1 MDEHEQETRP
11 RIMERHIQ
19 TILVIGIAALM
30 TWMVYTTN
38 ESSKEIIRLHEKV
51 AALVDQLK
59 AAGDNNGRIN
69 DLELRVGILEER
81 IKK

>member
-1 MDEHEQETRP
+1 MKEDEEGTRP
-11 RIMERHIQ
+11 PTMERHIQ
-19 TILVIGIAALM
+19 TILVVGIAALM

-59 AAGDNNGRIN
+59 AAGDNNSRIN
-69 DLELRVGILEER
+69 GLELRVGILEEK
-81 IKK
+81 IKR

>member
-11 RIMERHIQ
+11 STMERHLQ
-19 TILVIGIAALM
+19 TILVVGIAALM

-51 AALVDQLK
+51 AALVEQLK
-59 AAGDNNGRIN
+59 VAGNNNGRIN
-69 DLELRVGILEER
+69 DLELRVGILEEKAKR
-81 IKK
+81 